1 MQEDRLFIWMI
12 CLLDIH
18 GMLDICVARWHRIW
32 LLVAWPGN
40 LADEDFRWSHCTRL
54 QLLHRVSNA
63 QGIYSLSLLDIR
75 CVASSPTLIRLMVLT
90 LLKRLILQVPR
101 YLLQVGVSASWCGV
115 KKLETSYVIILFWLD
130 YPLSANGGPSS
141 PACVLHFYLDGF
153 ARVRWCICLCPAL
166 ASRIQVILNCLL
178 QLDRFVWNT

>member
-1 MQEDRLFIWMI
+1 MQKDRLFIWMI

-32 LLVAWPGN
+32 LLVAWPSN
-40 LADEDFRWSHCTRL
+40 LADEDFRWCHLTRH
-54 QLLHRVSNA
+54 QLLHRGCNA
-63 QGIYSLSLLDIR
+63 QWIDSLSLLDIR
-75 CVASSPTLIRLMVLT
+75 CVASIPTLKWLIVLT
-90 LLKRLILQVPR
+90 LLKCLILQVPR
-101 YLLQVGVSASWCGV
+101 YLLQVGVSASWCGIE
-115 KKLETSYVIILFWLD
+115 KLETSDVIILFWLD

-141 PACVLHFYLDGF
+141 PACVLHFYLDRF
-153 ARVRWCICLCPAL
+153 ARVRWRICLCPAL